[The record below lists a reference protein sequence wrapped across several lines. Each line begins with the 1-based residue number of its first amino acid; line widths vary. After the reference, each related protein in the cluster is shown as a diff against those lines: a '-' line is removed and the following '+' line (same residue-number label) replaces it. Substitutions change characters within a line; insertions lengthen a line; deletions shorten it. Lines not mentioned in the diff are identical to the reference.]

1 MTEEFEER
9 EIAKY
14 TMAVAV
20 MLTGLAAHRIRRFE
34 CYQLLCPVRTTR
46 RQRLYSDMDIER
58 VREIARLECE
68 GVNMQGIRIILEI
81 RRGERE

>member
-1 MTEEFEER
+1 MMEEFEER

-20 MLTGLAAHRIRRFE
+20 MLTGLEAHRIRRFE
-34 CYQLLCPVRTTR
+34 CYQLLCPARTTC

-58 VREIARLECE
+58 VREIALLERE

-81 RRGERE
+81 RSGRRE